1 MSFSSRLLQWYHKHQ
16 RDLPWRQSSDPYRV
30 WLSEIILQQ
39 TRIAQGYEYYLRF
52 LEKFPDVHALAAAS
66 EDEVL
71 ALWQGLGYYSRARN
85 LHFTARMIV
94 NDYKGEFPPT
104 LKGLLKLKGV
114 GAYTAAAIASICFGI
129 PVAAV
134 DGNVLRVMAR
144 YFCIQEPVD
153 TSPVTR
159 QINQMANEL
168 IDTNQPGIFNQALM
182 DLGATVCKP
191 GKPHCQLCP
200 LADDCQ
206 GRALN
211 LQNQLP
217 LKIKKV
223 KVKKRFFHF
232 FHLQKTENGETFLL
246 VEKRRGDDIWKNLY
260 QLPLLESLAEEFS
273 EEELMAHP
281 VMKTISMSSISWAIA
296 GLPKTYRHVLTH
308 QVLMANFY
316 RIEVSENYYP
326 NFGKTFEWVTYP
338 QFQDK
343 AKPILV
349 KRFLDETCISTANSK
364 MSGND

>member
-52 LEKFPDVHALAAAS
+52 LEKFPDVQALAAAS

-85 LHFTARMIV
+85 LHFTARMLA
-94 NDYKGEFPPT
+94 NDYNGEFPPT
-104 LKGLLKLKGV
+104 LKGLLSLKGV

-168 IDTNQPGIFNQALM
+168 IDTNHPGIFNQALM

-191 GKPHCQLCP
+191 GKPFCHLCP

-211 LQNQLP
+211 LQDQLP
-217 LKIKKV
+217 KKIKKV

-232 FHLQKTENGETFLL
+232 FHLQKTENGETLLL

-260 QLPLLESLAEEFS
+260 QLPLLESAAEEFS
-273 EEELMAHP
+273 DEELMAHP
-281 VMKTISMSSISWAIA
+281 VMKAINTASIFWAFA
-296 GLPKTYRHVLTH
+296 GLPKSYRHVLTH
-308 QVLMANFY
+308 QVLQAKFY

-326 NFGKTFEWVTYP
+326 NFGKIFEWVTYS
-338 QFQDK
+338 QFRDK
-343 AKPILV
+343 GKPILV
-349 KRFLDETCISTANSK
+349 KRFLDELA
-364 MSGND
+364 